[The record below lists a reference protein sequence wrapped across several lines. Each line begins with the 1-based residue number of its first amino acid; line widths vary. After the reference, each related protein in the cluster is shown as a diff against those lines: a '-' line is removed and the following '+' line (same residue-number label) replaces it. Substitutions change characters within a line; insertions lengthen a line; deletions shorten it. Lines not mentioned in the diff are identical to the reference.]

1 VTDSELIQGFE
12 SGDLDTELFTHAEHV
27 RAGWW
32 YLQHEPLLL
41 ALARFKTVL
50 RRYATGKGKPE
61 RYHETI
67 TIAYMLLIAE
77 RLAGA
82 RELPWPEFAA
92 RHPDLLQWPP
102 SILAQYYGDEVLA
115 SSRAREVFVLPG
127 VNDE

>member
-1 VTDSELIQGFE
+1 MTDSELIQGFE
-12 SGDLDTELFTHAEHV
+12 SGDLDSELFTHAEHV

-50 RRYATGKGKPE
+50 CRYATGKGKPD

-67 TIAYMLLIAE
+67 TIAFMLLIAE

-82 RELPWPEFAA
+82 RDLPWPEFAA
-92 RHPDLLQWPP
+92 RNPDLLQWQP
-102 SILAQYYGDEVLA
+102 SVLSRFYPDEMIA
-115 SSRAREVFVLPG
+115 SDAARRGFVLPPCQS
-127 VNDE
+127 